1 MNVRHLFILCG
12 TFLLF
17 MACKDSPKQ
26 KSPSFSKNP
35 NHSYVIA
42 IKSDISVKKEPM
54 EGKLVGL
61 IERGEMC
68 ELVDSV
74 NGWYKVRL
82 RTGEEGYVNSEFSKV
97 LSHDSIPKEAFESYF
112 PLAEP
117 RVQYGD
123 LSFRVDGNNV
133 FMARAYNSVP
143 EDGDLWKSVYQG
155 ATIYYGKIEGNR
167 LVFTRSLSR
176 FDLTL
181 DSLAPSELE
190 EIEPYT
196 AYYSPVERGFIFEG
210 ALFKAVD
217 LDEDSNT
224 VSVIEDTGV
233 PHPLSARKGLCI
245 YGNVESVTDSEGKTT
260 RFDKVGNI
268 LEISKGEEYSL
279 IYKYNDN
286 RTEYSRSDWGSY
298 TITYSDHKRSD
309 MSKNE
314 SDMEGS
320 VEYLFDEQDRIIERK
335 NQVRMTYLTETY
347 TYAGT
352 NLLPDSR
359 NSHDY
364 DETGDYLT
372 ADRYEYLEVDKHG
385 NWLKRKVV
393 RTNKV
398 TEYVDGGE
406 DIVKTETEPERIETQ
421 TIKYFN

>member
-1 MNVRHLFILCG
+1 
-12 TFLLF
+12 
-17 MACKDSPKQ
+17 
-26 KSPSFSKNP
+26 
-35 NHSYVIA
+35 
-42 IKSDISVKKEPM
+42 M

-190 EIEPYT
+190 
-196 AYYSPVERGFIFEG
+196 G
-210 ALFKAVD
+210 
-217 LDEDSNT
+217 
-224 VSVIEDTGV
+224 VS
-233 PHPLSARKGLCI
+233 
-245 YGNVESVTDSEGKTT
+245 
-260 RFDKVGNI
+260 
-268 LEISKGEEYSL
+268 
-279 IYKYNDN
+279 
-286 RTEYSRSDWGSY
+286 RTF
-298 TITYSDHKRSD
+298 
-309 MSKNE
+309 
-314 SDMEGS
+314 
-320 VEYLFDEQDRIIERK
+320 L
-335 NQVRMTYLTETY
+335 
-347 TYAGT
+347 
-352 NLLPDSR
+352 
-359 NSHDY
+359 
-364 DETGDYLT
+364 
-372 ADRYEYLEVDKHG
+372 
-385 NWLKRKVV
+385 
-393 RTNKV
+393 
-398 TEYVDGGE
+398 
-406 DIVKTETEPERIETQ
+406 
-421 TIKYFN
+421 